1 MGSVAPAERLAPMTN
16 RAGVTALGNGVYRV
30 EHDGRWEVVYVV
42 GQPPD
47 EWAFWNGH
55 VYHGNL
61 GEAHPEGV
69 RSKSPQSAVQALSAP
84 MPASVVKV
92 LVTPGALVKKGDA
105 LIILEAMKMEL
116 PLRATGDATVKAVHC
131 REGELVQPETVLVEL
146 V

>member
-1 MGSVAPAERLAPMTN
+1 MARLMG
-16 RAGVTALGNGVYRV
+16 RAVIALGNGAYRV
-30 EHDGRWEVVYVV
+30 DHDGRWEIVYVA

-61 GEAHPEGV
+61 GDARPAEV
-69 RSKSPQSAVQALSAP
+69 RSKSAASAVQTLSAP
-84 MPASVVKV
+84 MPATVVKV
-92 LVTPGALVKKGDA
+92 LVTPGAVVKKGDA

-116 PLRATGDATVKAVHC
+116 PLRATGEATVKAVHC
-131 REGELVQPETVLVEL
+131 REGELVQPETILVEL